1 VKFAFQPV
9 STRTV
14 LPGKGRGGG
23 TVSRID
29 IIIGSLPPIDEFTE
43 VGKEDLQE
51 TDTEDNDTSKGDPV
65 SPHPDQQKPC
75 TTFMIRAQL
84 TWELPLGTR
93 VNLPMLF
100 REWVSNTQLC
110 IPDFE
115 LLPFDEEKG
124 QAVTTS
130 DQVPDDNPIF
140 FKDYYYNHRILNHG
154 NLTGMVHF
162 RCTVSWNK
170 VKRVKKPYF
179 QWLHKTSDYF
189 TNAEHY

>member
-1 VKFAFQPV
+1 
-9 STRTV
+9 
-14 LPGKGRGGG
+14 
-23 TVSRID
+23 
-29 IIIGSLPPIDEFTE
+29 
-43 VGKEDLQE
+43 
-51 TDTEDNDTSKGDPV
+51 
-65 SPHPDQQKPC
+65 
-75 TTFMIRAQL
+75 
-84 TWELPLGTR
+84 
-93 VNLPMLF
+93 MLF
-100 REWVSNTQLC
+100 REWVNNTKLC

-115 LLPFDEEKG
+115 LLPFVEEKG
-124 QAVTTS
+124 QVVTTF